1 MEHGRRLGRAIT
13 DNLLRRPPFLLSSAS
28 FFPAEYFPAVGLF
41 SAKDNE
47 FGLFI

>member
-13 DNLLRRPPFLLSSAS
+13 DNLLKRRPFLLSRRLI
-28 FFPAEYFPAVGLF
+28 FPAGYFPVVGLF